1 MADALDNLGMASPQS
16 ALDFAGLGALRSKAQ
31 QHSDKALRE
40 TATQFEA
47 MFIHEMLKS
56 MRDTVE
62 KNDLMGSDVED
73 QFTQMY
79 DRELSQALAKRNTL
93 GVADMIVKA
102 VKRNN
107 APPPDYVTKAEPI
120 PINTPQQGMPLPGA
134 NPAMP
139 LQRPER
145 FNIDRRMAIPSVTN
159 KGAAE

>member
-1 MADALDNLGMASPQS
+1 MADAIDNLGMASPQS

-31 QHSDKALRE
+31 QHSDKALQE

-47 MFIHEMLKS
+47 MFIQEMLKS
-56 MRDTVE
+56 MRATVE
-62 KNDLMGSDVED
+62 KSDLLGSDVED

-79 DRELSQALAKRNTL
+79 DRELSMALAKRNTM

-107 APPPDYVTKAEPI
+107 APPPDYLTTATPM

-134 NPAMP
+134 QSSMP

-145 FNIDRRMAIPSVTN
+145 FNLDRRLAIPAAQS
-159 KGAAE
+159 KGADE